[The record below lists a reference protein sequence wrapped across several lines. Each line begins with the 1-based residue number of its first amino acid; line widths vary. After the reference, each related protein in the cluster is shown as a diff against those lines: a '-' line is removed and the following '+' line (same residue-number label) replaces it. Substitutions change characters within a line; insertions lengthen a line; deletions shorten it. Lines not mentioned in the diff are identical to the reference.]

1 MSAPTIDAAV
11 SALVYREALLLDEK
25 SWQQWLEL
33 YVEDALFW
41 MPAWQN
47 ETTTTTDPDSQLN
60 LLYLR
65 QRANL
70 EDRVFRIES
79 GDSFASVP
87 LDRTAH
93 IVSGVLVLSESNGEI
108 EAAANWLCH
117 VYGIRGAFTR
127 AGRYDYRLRRTAQG
141 LRIVRKK
148 ITMIDD
154 KLEGPIDIYHV

>member
-1 MSAPTIDAAV
+1 MSTVTIDAEV
-11 SALVYREALLLDEK
+11 TALVYREALLLDEK
-25 SWQQWLEL
+25 AWQPWLDL
-33 YVEDALFW
+33 YVEDAVFW
-41 MPAWQN
+41 MPAWQS
-47 ETTTTTDPDSQLN
+47 ESTTTSDPDNQLN

-70 EDRVFRIES
+70 EDRVFRIQS

-93 IVSGVLVLSESNGEI
+93 IVSGVLVLGETNGEVD
-108 EAAANWLCH
+108 AAANWLCH
-117 VYGIRGAFTR
+117 VYGIRGTFTR
-127 AGRYDYRLRRTAQG
+127 GGRYDYRLRRTAQG
-141 LRIVRKK
+141 LRIARKK

>member
-1 MSAPTIDAAV
+1 MSGGAINDEATV
-11 SALVYREALLLDEK
+11 LVYREALLLDEK
-25 SWQQWLEL
+25 RWDAWLDL
-33 YVEDALFW
+33 YVEDAVFW
-41 MPAWQN
+41 MPAWKSEF
-47 ETTTTTDPDSQLN
+47 ETTDDPDNQLN

-65 QRANL
+65 RRANL

-93 IVSGVLVLSESNGEI
+93 IVGNVLVLGQRDGEL
-108 EAAANWLCH
+108 EVAASWLCH
-117 VYGIRGAFTR
+117 VYGLRGTFNR
-127 AGRYDYRLRRTAQG
+127 GGRYDYRLRRTPAG
-141 LRIVRKK
+141 LKIARKK

>member
-1 MSAPTIDAAV
+1 MSAPTVDAEV
-11 SALVYREALLLDEK
+11 SALVYREAMLLDAKDWK
-25 SWQQWLEL
+25 SWLDL
-33 YVEDALFW
+33 YLEDAVFW
-41 MPAWQN
+41 MPAWQS
-47 ETTTTTDPDSQLN
+47 ETATTSDPDNQLN

-93 IVSGVLVLSESNGEI
+93 IVSGALVLGESNGEI
-108 EAAANWLCH
+108 EAAASWLCH

-127 AGRYDYRLRRTAQG
+127 GGRYDYLLRRTARG
-141 LRIVRKK
+141 LRIARKK